1 MKKIYL
7 ALILGLLSV
16 SLMGCGDP
24 CKSNV
29 LTKLGDK
36 IAVVGKTGL
45 EKDKVLA
52 ERAANRAAKCA
63 EKTGAGMKKSL
74 GF

>member
-1 MKKIYL
+1 MKKIYM
-7 ALILGLLSV
+7 ALILGLVSV

-24 CKSNV
+24 CKEDA
-29 LTKLGDK
+29 LTKIGDS
-36 IAVVGKTGL
+36 IAVIGKTGL

-52 ERAANRAAKCA
+52 ERAASRAAKCA
-63 EKTGAGMKKSL
+63 EKTGGDLKKSL